1 MLRVRN
7 WRKRS
12 FGIMGTNHLVL
23 RKLSFTCKWLWGF
36 LGKSIAFCMLSLE
49 ASNMMTCWAPW
60 KRFIIS
66 HMISTQVAKQY
77 LLESITQILGISC
90 LFRFSSASIVEFLI
104 PMVSFSSRH
113 LTKILLKETL
123 RASLASWNVHI
134 CWCLF
139 GILKCSK
146 SLDISA
152 SILQLSCWMI

>member
-23 RKLSFTCKWLWGF
+23 RKLSFTGKWLWGF
-36 LGKSIAFCMLSLE
+36 LGKSIAFCMPSLE

-77 LLESITQILGISC
+77 LLELITQILGISC
-90 LFRFSSASIVEFLI
+90 LFRFSSASIVEFFNSHGQLFFEI
-104 PMVSFSSRH
+104 FDQNPIERNFKS
-113 LTKILLKETL
+113 
-123 RASLASWNVHI
+123 
-134 CWCLF
+134 LF
-139 GILKCSK
+139 GILKCSYMLM
-146 SLDISA
+146 SLWHFEMFKIP
-152 SILQLSCWMI
+152 